1 MLWWL
6 RCGIREGDRI
16 KRAPEI
22 DQTMRECIEK
32 DIEGFL
38 QYALSGPR
46 DNTYVLLDIPWK
58 NLTEFDEYL
67 SKYSENPYVANFREF
82 LSIALER
89 EQELKQEGPVV
100 IKIEPGQWER
110 MHKPNFDSRTIY
122 ALDEDY
128 PFFFTPPEEHED

>member
-1 MLWWL
+1 
-6 RCGIREGDRI
+6 
-16 KRAPEI
+16 
-22 DQTMRECIEK
+22 MRECIKK

-38 QYALSGPR
+38 QYALSGSR

-89 EQELKQEGPVV
+89 EQELKQEAPVI
-100 IKIEPGQWER
+100 IKIEPEQWIR
-110 MHKPNFDSRTIY
+110 MPRSNFGSRTIY
-122 ALDEDY
+122 ALDEDS
-128 PFFFTPPEEHED
+128 PFFFTPPEKHED

>member
-1 MLWWL
+1 
-6 RCGIREGDRI
+6 
-16 KRAPEI
+16 
-22 DQTMRECIEK
+22 MRKCIEK

-46 DNTYVLLDIPWK
+46 DNTYMLLDIPWK

-89 EQELKQEGPVV
+89 EQELKQEAPVI
-100 IKIEPGQWER
+100 IKIEPEQWVR
-110 MHKPNFDSRTIY
+110 MHKPNFGSITLY